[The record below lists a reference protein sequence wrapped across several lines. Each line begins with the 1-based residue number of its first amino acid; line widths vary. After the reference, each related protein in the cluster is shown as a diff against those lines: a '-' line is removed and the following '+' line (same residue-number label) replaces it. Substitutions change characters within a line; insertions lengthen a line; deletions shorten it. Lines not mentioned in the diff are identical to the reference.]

1 MPNQGLES
9 AGRLQDETNI
19 SVAEATCNVN
29 RYSDRSIAY

>member
-29 RYSDRSIAY
+29 GYSDSSIAH